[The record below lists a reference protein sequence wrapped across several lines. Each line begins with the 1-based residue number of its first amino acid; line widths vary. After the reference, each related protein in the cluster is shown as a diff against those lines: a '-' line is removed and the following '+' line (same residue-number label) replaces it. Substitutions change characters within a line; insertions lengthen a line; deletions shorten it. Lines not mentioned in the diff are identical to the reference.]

1 MKRFISLLTLGLIL
15 ASNMVLTA
23 SAATYSGV
31 DESNSFADTVV
42 YSSGGYLFEKTG
54 DASDTGTN
62 DVIIGQNL
70 NDALYFG
77 FEQKFDGLSMDV
89 GTAATGGKY
98 VVEYYNG
105 SSWTTLVDET
115 TASIQNGSS
124 GVFSLGWTAP
134 SAWSKTTLAINVNE
148 ETGSAETSANLYW
161 VRLRVSSAYSSI
173 ARADQMGILNYNVVF
188 NIDNQLGS
196 TITPSSGD
204 ISFSSSTGDVTV
216 YSTKDM
222 GSGLYGY
229 ALYTPT
235 STTYTY
241 TINVSG
247 YVTESASVNLSE
259 TRTDVSETLN
269 YAQVLVARDPI
280 TSNEVSIAS
289 AVAGTANTSCTI
301 SGKRAYCPVPAS
313 QDGANATIYA
323 DGYAPTSAALTNRA
337 LDTDSQAMN
346 YMTLNYA
353 YIATVYD
360 ENGNYVTD
368 ATVEMGDSGY
378 DIDCHY
384 ISSGRYGCVVPT
396 SDDNGE
402 IRISGDD
409 YETLTTAFS
418 TARNS
423 NSDSQISQ
431 NFTLADECND
441 TSMCADPNPDED
453 EIDLDV
459 VDMEWQDDGDFVFS
473 LQNKGDEDVDDDEN
487 VYVSIYV
494 DGDREYYEM
503 FENESGDD
511 FLDSGVAESFNLGD
525 DFLDSDEDSYE
536 VEICVDATDTVDED
550 NEDNNC
556 YEKTLGEEDNDGAD
570 LEITDMYLESDDD
583 FIVEIAN
590 SGDEDIDEDETIR
603 VYVYVEG
610 DAEYN
615 FTIDSDDNDEDEV
628 FNEDGSVKFNLG
640 DDLLKDF
647 DDNDDVEVCVDT
659 GDNVDE
665 ADESNNCETEDI
677 DELQEGEDNNNDYEC
692 EDFVDIDNHWGEEY
706 ICDLFDRGD
715 VNGYNQYY
723 FGPDADVSRA
733 EFLKMALLGAEKDV
747 YEVSGENFDDVSSRD
762 WYYEYVTYASY
773 KGYIEGYSDGTFRP
787 NDDISRAEALVILFR
802 IAGEDDNEDERVDS
816 DDINFWDVD
825 RYDWFAWAVVL
836 ADDYNF
842 VKGYNDG
849 SFGPAND
856 LSRAEAAKIIDLA
869 YEEFYQD

>member
-23 SAATYSGV
+23 SAASYTGV
-31 DESNSFADTVV
+31 DESNAFADSVV

-54 DASDTGTN
+54 DANDAGTN
-62 DVIIGQNL
+62 DVVIGQNL
-70 NDALYFG
+70 NDALYLG
-77 FEQKFDGLSMDV
+77 FEQKFDGLSIDV

-98 VVEYYNG
+98 TVEYYNG
-105 SSWTTLVDET
+105 SSWATLVSET
-115 TASIQNGSS
+115 TANIQNGSS
-124 GVFSLGWTAP
+124 GVFSLGWTSS
-134 SAWSKTTLAINVNE
+134 SAWNKTTLAINFNE

-161 VRLRVSSAYSSI
+161 VRLRVSSAYSSA
-173 ARADQMGILNYNVVF
+173 ARADQMGILQYNVVF
-188 NIDNQLGS
+188 DIDNQLGS
-196 TITPSSGD
+196 SVTPSASD
-204 ISFSSSTGDVTV
+204 ISFSSSSGDVTV
-216 YSTKDM
+216 YSSKDM
-222 GSGLYGY
+222 SSGRYGY
-229 ALYTPT
+229 ALYSPT

-247 YVTESASVNLSE
+247 YVQESANISVSE
-259 TRTDVSETLN
+259 VRTDVSETLN
-269 YAQVLVARDPI
+269 YTQVLVARDPD
-280 TSNEVSIAS
+280 TSNEVTIAS
-289 AVAGTANTSCTI
+289 ATAGTGVTSCTI
-301 SGKRAYCPVPAS
+301 SGKRAYCPVPAT
-313 QDGANATIYA
+313 QDDANANIYA
-323 DGYAPTSAALTNRA
+323 DGYAPTSAALSNRA

-353 YIATVYD
+353 YIATVKD
-360 ENGNYVTD
+360 EDGNYVTD

-378 DIDCHY
+378 TIDCDY
-384 ISSGRYGCVVPT
+384 MSSGRYGCVVPT

-409 YETLTTAFS
+409 YETMTTAFS

-423 NSDSQISQ
+423 NSDAQVTQ
-431 NFTLADECND
+431 TFTIAYECDD
-441 TSMCADPNPDED
+441 TAMCADPEPDED

-473 LQNKGDEDVDDDEN
+473 LQNKGDEDVDADEN

-503 FENESGDD
+503 FENKSGNS

-525 DFLDSDEDSYE
+525 DFLDNDEDSYD
-536 VEICVDATDTVDED
+536 VEICVDATDTVDES
-550 NEDNNC
+550 NENNNC
-556 YEKTLGEEDNDGAD
+556 YEKTLGDENTNGPD
-570 LEITDMYLESDDD
+570 LEISDMYLENDDD
-583 FIVEIAN
+583 FIVEITN
-590 SGDEDIDEDETIR
+590 SGDEDIDEDESIR

-610 DAEYN
+610 DIEYS
-615 FTIDSDDNDEDEV
+615 FTIDSDDEDQNVFDEDASAE
-628 FNEDGSVKFNLG
+628 FNLG
-640 DDLLKDF
+640 DNLLEDF
-647 DDNDDVEVCVDT
+647 DDSDDVEVCVDAT
-659 GDNVDE
+659 DTVDE
-665 ADESNNCETEDI
+665 SDEDNNCEEENI
-677 DELQEGEDNNNDYEC
+677 DELEEGANSDNDYSC
-692 EDFVDIDNHWGEEY
+692 EDFVDIRNHWGKDY
-706 ICDLFDRGD
+706 ICDLFDLGA

-723 FGPDADVSRA
+723 FGPDYDVSRA
-733 EFLKMALLGAEKDV
+733 EFLKMALIGAEKDV
-747 YEVSGENFDDVSSRD
+747 YEVSGEHFSDVSSRD
-762 WYYEYVTYASY
+762 WEYEYVTYASY

-787 NDDISRAEALVILFR
+787 DEDISRAEALVILFR
-802 IAGEDDNEDERVDS
+802 IAGEDENEDERVDS

-849 SFGPAND
+849 SFGPGND